1 MLRVL
6 WGMSE
11 VLQVFHGYFG
21 LLWGISGMSGV
32 LWRMFACWEHFWV
45 CRVIVAGTLGYV
57 GGTLGYLGV
66 CWGYTGYVRG
76 TSGYVKSTLGYV
88 VGTSGYV
95 GGTQGYIGGTSG
107 MWVVFWCMLG
117 HTWECYHYALS
128 RS

>member
-11 VLQVFHGYFG
+11 VLQVCHGYFG

-76 TSGYVKSTLGYV
+76 TLGYVEGTLGYV
-88 VGTSGYV
+88 RGTLGYV
-95 GGTQGYIGGTSG
+95 RGRAR
-107 MWVVFWCMLG
+107 
-117 HTWECYHYALS
+117 ECEEA
-128 RS
+128 